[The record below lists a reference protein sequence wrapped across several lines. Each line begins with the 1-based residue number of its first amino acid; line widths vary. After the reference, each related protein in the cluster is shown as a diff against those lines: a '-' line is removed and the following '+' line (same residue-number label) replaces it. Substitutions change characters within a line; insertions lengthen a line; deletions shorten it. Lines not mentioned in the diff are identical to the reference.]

1 MIEDIV
7 QYVMN
12 GFLWLLLS
20 KDGREWMPFIIFI
33 SFIWAASLVI
43 WGFLNRDKE

>member
-20 KDGREWMPFIIFI
+20 KDGQQWLPFIMFI
-33 SFIWAASLVI
+33 SFAWAASLGL
-43 WGFLNRDKE
+43 WAFLNRDKE